1 MRSNSNSLNKY
12 GYVSDANGLSHQ
24 QMGMYDDLGRYEV
37 ADEDMMY
44 QKTMVLLVIV

>member
-1 MRSNSNSLNKY
+1 MRSDFNSFNKY

-24 QMGMYDDLGRYEV
+24 QTGVLYDLEGYKF

-44 QKTMVLLVIV
+44 QIWYYW